1 MFKDLKL
8 DKKRLKVISFNN
20 LTIDLCKKYNA
31 SAIIR
36 GLRAV
41 SDFEYEFQ
49 LAGMN
54 KKLNSKI
61 ETMFLM
67 SDIENQIIS
76 SKFVKEIVS
85 LGGNIDRFVTKYAAK
100 MLKRKIYMKKLFYLF
115 LITFSLLIKD
125 VIAKDIML
133 LKLTYGEVEIEL
145 YPEKAPNHVK
155 RFKELADSGKYD
167 GVVFH
172 RVIDGFMAQTGDV
185 KFGNTNSP
193 EFNLSLA
200 GTGGSDL
207 PNLKA
212 EFTNIAHSRGILS
225 AARSADPNSANSQFF
240 ICFEDAPHLDRQ
252 YSAFGKVIKG
262 MEFVD
267 KIKKGDPNSGA
278 VSNPDK
284 ILSLRSK

>member
-1 MFKDLKL
+1 
-8 DKKRLKVISFNN
+8 
-20 LTIDLCKKYNA
+20 
-31 SAIIR
+31 
-36 GLRAV
+36 
-41 SDFEYEFQ
+41 
-49 LAGMN
+49 
-54 KKLNSKI
+54 
-61 ETMFLM
+61 
-67 SDIENQIIS
+67 
-76 SKFVKEIVS
+76 
-85 LGGNIDRFVTKYAAK
+85 
-100 MLKRKIYMKKLFYLF
+100 MKKFTYLF
-115 LITFSLLIKD
+115 IVFFSLVHTNIM
-125 VIAKDIML
+125 AKNLMI

-145 YPEKAPNHVK
+145 YPDKAPNHVE
-155 RFKELADSGKYD
+155 RFKELSNSGKYD

-185 KFGNTNSP
+185 KFGNSTSND
-193 EFNLSLA
+193 FNLSLA

-212 EFTNIAHSRGILS
+212 EFTDVAHTRGVLS

-240 ICFEDAPHLDRQ
+240 ICFESAPHLDRQ

-284 ILSLRSK
+284 IISIRSKNK